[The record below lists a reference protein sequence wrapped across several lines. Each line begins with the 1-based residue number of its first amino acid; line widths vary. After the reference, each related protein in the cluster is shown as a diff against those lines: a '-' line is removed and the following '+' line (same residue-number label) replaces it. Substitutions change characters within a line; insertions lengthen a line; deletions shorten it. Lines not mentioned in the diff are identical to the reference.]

1 MLPRLPP
8 NASARRITTWKK
20 NEKVKQCHQK
30 LFETNED
37 GHVWASLIACETFP
51 LSSVSIL
58 SNHHLAFMIAGTDIY
73 LNPQSRGIQ
82 CTEKEMKKRI
92 EFYLV
97 CKNSD
102 DL

>member
-1 MLPRLPP
+1 MKNYRGTALANLRQEIFVVFGSDALPKLPP
-8 NASARRITTWKK
+8 NASAHRITTWKK

-58 SNHHLAFMIAGTDIY
+58 SNHHLAFTIAGTDIY
-73 LNPQSRGIQ
+73 LNP
-82 CTEKEMKKRI
+82 K
-92 EFYLV
+92 L
-97 CKNSD
+97 
-102 DL
+102 